1 MSFRDIMGMCF
12 RNLTRR
18 RTRTILAIIGVVVGT
33 CAIVVMLSIG
43 FGLTQS
49 YQEQIE
55 SYGNLHMITLYNYG
69 GGGSMPSY
77 GGKQQDGVLND
88 KTLAAIEKI
97 DGVDAVTPV
106 VSQYLT
112 FGIGKYVASAEVRGV
127 KPEVLEKFNYTLQ
140 EGRLLES
147 GDKDALLFGSE
158 IPNWFYNPNSR
169 NYDSKTQR
177 VITDKIIMTGDWNY
191 GRKNTESDTDRVEY
205 PKFKMKGVGLLASDG
220 GDSDYCVFMNI
231 NRLEEIVKE
240 NRKAEKQMTMSI
252 GEKTYQQAMVY
263 VGDLDK
269 VEDVYNILK
278 DQKYQVSSPISWLA
292 EFKKIAHMI
301 QMVLGGIGGISL
313 FVAALS
319 IANTMIM
326 SIYERTRE
334 IGVMKVIGS
343 NLRDIKRM
351 FLMEA
356 GLIGFIGGVVGVV
369 ISLIISLLMN
379 TVLRE
384 VIGMFLS
391 SFGGGG
397 STISVVPLWL
407 VLAAVAFSTAIGVI
421 AGYSPAKRAMNL
433 SALESLRNE

>member
-1 MSFRDIMGMCF
+1 MCF

-55 SYGNLHMITLYNYG
+55 SYGNLHMITLYNYNG
-69 GGGSMPSY
+69 GASY
-77 GGKQQDGVLND
+77 AGQQQDGVLND
-88 KTLAAIEKI
+88 KTLASIEKI

-106 VSQYLT
+106 VSEYLT

-127 KPEVLEKFNYTLQ
+127 KPEVLEKFNYKLQ

-158 IPNWFYNPNSR
+158 VPNWFYNPNSR
-169 NYDSKTQR
+169 NYDNKTQR

-191 GRKNTESDTDRVEY
+191 GQKNTDSDPDRVEY
-205 PKFKMKGVGLLASDG
+205 PQFKMKGVGLLESDG
-220 GDSDYCVFMNI
+220 GDSDYCVFINI

-240 NRKAEKQMTMSI
+240 NRKAEKQMTLTV
-252 GEKTYQQAMVY
+252 GEKTYQEAMVY
-263 VGDLDK
+263 IGDLDK
-269 VEDVYNILK
+269 VEEVYNTLK

-292 EFKKIAHMI
+292 EFKEIARMI

-356 GLIGFIGGVVGVV
+356 GLIGFIGGVIGVV
-369 ISLIISLLMN
+369 LSLIISLLMN
-379 TVLRE
+379 TVLRD